1 MSSTDARSDSRRR
14 FLAVGGV
21 CLLGWLGMR
30 GLTALSTQ
38 DLTRSAKA
46 APIAPATAAA
56 GGSPSAQVLADA
68 AAGRSPAV
76 AKLRGKRGGP
86 QLADEAEPR
95 GYRHVRL
102 VDMAK
107 FQVPRHLSDTDPAK
121 LANAVLAVM
130 PASLREL
137 EGQALAVRGYM
148 LPIDVDDQGQV
159 KSFGLMPNQNSC
171 CYGVAP
177 PANGWLMI
185 TLASGKAVQPTM
197 DTPVEVHGRLHMVA
211 EAVEG
216 ELTGLYQMTAYQV
229 VKPAD

>member
-1 MSSTDARSDSRRR
+1 MSTSETRRGR
-14 FLAVGGV
+14 QRYLTAGAL
-21 CLLGWLGMR
+21 CLVGWLGMR

-38 DLTRSAKA
+38 DLTRGAKA
-46 APIAPATAAA
+46 DPATTAD
-56 GGSPSAQVLADA
+56 GPQPSAQVLAEA

-76 AKLRGKRGGP
+76 AKLRGNDGGA
-86 QLADEAEPR
+86 QAGAGAEPH

-107 FQVPRHLSDTDPAK
+107 FEVPRHLSNTDPAK
-121 LANAVLAVM
+121 LASAVLAVM
-130 PASLREL
+130 PRNLREL
-137 EGQALAVRGYM
+137 EGQALAVRGFM
-148 LPIDVDDQGQV
+148 LPIDLDDEGRVQ
-159 KSFGLMPNQNSC
+159 SFGLMPNQNSC

-177 PANGWLMI
+177 PANGWVMVKLVK
-185 TLASGKAVQPTM
+185 GKTVQATM